1 MTVANT
7 PLDFYPPEQKPVSP
21 PLIVH
26 FSEETQEIMET
37 IVYAP
42 PKKVELKKVEAPL
55 KKVIL
60 KKTVKLPVKKVE
72 IK

>member
-1 MTVANT
+1 
-7 PLDFYPPEQKPVSP
+7 
-21 PLIVH
+21 
-26 FSEETQEIMET
+26 MET

-55 KKVIL
+55 KKVIA